1 MPITLGDGEPLGTL
15 CCASQELRPDD
26 ADARRLLRLF
36 AFLIGQHIER
46 ERLLTELKQLNAALA
61 SAALTDSLTG
71 LANRRALR
79 DELERALARAR
90 RAGSLLLVAFVDL
103 DGFKQINDRHGHD
116 AGDLLL
122 REAARRLQGGLRGSD
137 YLARLGGDEFV
148 VLGDGPELARPD
160 AHGAAVDA
168 LRARI
173 EALLQGPV
181 ELGPARLDGIGASVG
196 VVVCDPHACV
206 GRAALQAADQAMYG
220 VKALRRAQ
228 ALA

>member
-1 MPITLGDGEPLGTL
+1 
-15 CCASQELRPDD
+15 LRPDD